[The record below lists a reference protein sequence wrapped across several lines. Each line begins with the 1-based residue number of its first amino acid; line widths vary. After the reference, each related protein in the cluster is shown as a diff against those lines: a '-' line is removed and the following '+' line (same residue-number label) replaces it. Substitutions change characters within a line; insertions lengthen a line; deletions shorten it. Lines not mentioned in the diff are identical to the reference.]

1 MRRIHAGFLLV
12 GLVATANAQGVGV
25 GATVSLGARM
35 LCSTPEVLNIFGGKL
50 GLPLPRTAADK
61 RYAGGFIIESAS
73 VRYRVLA
80 IITMGD
86 KRIAFVRTLPPAQP
100 RTGWTFADELQAK

>member
-1 MRRIHAGFLLV
+1 MKRFLSAF
-12 GLVATANAQGVGV
+12 LVAVLATTANAQGVGV
-25 GATVSLGARM
+25 GTTVSLGVRM

-80 IITMGD
+80 IITLGE
-86 KRIAFVRTLPPAQP
+86 KRIAFVRTVAPAKP
-100 RTGWTFADELQAK
+100 RTGWTYADELQAQ